1 MEDVVAPPPAS
12 VAETAARVRAI
23 TRPESKLLTL
33 YVLQSLLIPPLFPVM
48 VVVLYFR
55 YHTMRYRFDDE
66 GISVSWG
73 VLFRQEH
80 HLTYQRIQD
89 IHVTRNIFER
99 WLGIGTVSVQTA
111 SGSGAAEAQIVGVSA
126 YDEVRDFLYTRMR
139 GLDDPEPD
147 HQESASADGAEEEAV
162 RLLGEIADSLR
173 ELRARVRELEGARD
187 DAADATDD
195 GEGGST

>member
-1 MEDVVAPPPAS
+1 M
-12 VAETAARVRAI
+12 AETAARVRAI

-33 YVLQSLLIPPLFPVM
+33 YVLHSLLIPPLFPVM

-139 GLDDPEPD
+139 GLDDPTLDDPEPD
-147 HQESASADGAEEEAV
+147 HDEAQSADGAEEEAV

-173 ELRARVRELEGARD
+173 ELRARVRELEGGT
-187 DAADATDD
+187 TDVSG
-195 GEGGST
+195 GEEQTT

>member
-1 MEDVVAPPPAS
+1 M
-12 VAETAARVRAI
+12 AETAARVRAI

-111 SGSGAAEAQIVGVSA
+111 SGSGSAEAQIVGVSA

-139 GLDDPEPD
+139 GLDDPAPNDDEPGTT
-147 HQESASADGAEEEAV
+147 AAGEEEAV
-162 RLLGEIADSLR
+162 RLLGEIADALR
-173 ELRARVRELEGARD
+173 ELRARVRELESGTDEVSDPPD
-187 DAADATDD
+187 DD
-195 GEGGST
+195 EGRTP